1 MFYMARPTDYSEEI
15 LNRTEQYLAQ
25 SIDEYTEFH
34 KTRGE
39 KSDSYERVLR
49 VKLPTIEGLALFL
62 GVDRS
67 TIYEWESKHKEFSY
81 TLDKIR
87 AEQQQRLI
95 DSGLSGDYNPVIAKL
110 ILSSNHNMREKSDTD
125 VTTGGNPVNFV
136 LSDVIANKNGI
147 DTQAKGDS

>member
-1 MFYMARPTDYSEEI
+1 MARPTDYSNEI
-15 LNRTEQYLAQ
+15 LTQTEIYLTQ
-25 SIDEYTEFH
+25 SIDEYSEFH

-39 KSDSYERVLR
+39 KSDSFERVLR

-67 TIYEWESKHKEFSY
+67 TIYEWEGKHKEFSY

-95 DSGLSGDYNPVIAKL
+95 DNGLSGDYNPVIAKL
-110 ILSSNHNMREKSDTD
+110 ILSSNHGMRERSD
-125 VTTGGNPVNFV
+125 VTSDNEAITNVNINV
-136 LSDVIANKNGI
+136 V
-147 DTQAKGDS
+147 TQPTSESTTDEEPREQD

>member
-1 MFYMARPTDYSEEI
+1 MARPTDYSEEM
-15 LNRTEQYLAQ
+15 LTRTEQYLAQ
-25 SIDEYTEFH
+25 SIDEYSEFH

-67 TIYEWESKHKEFSY
+67 TIYEWEGKHKEFSH

-87 AEQQQRLI
+87 AEQQQRLV
-95 DSGLSGDYNPVIAKL
+95 DNGLSGDYNPVIAKL
-110 ILSSNHNMREKSDTD
+110 ILSSNHGMREKSDITTNDESITNVNINVITKSTSQSATD
-125 VTTGGNPVNFV
+125 EESGE
-136 LSDVIANKNGI
+136 
-147 DTQAKGDS
+147 